1 MEQNKAIELAMALV
15 ENLKNHFNWVHSYTE
30 TNEDGSFSVLN
41 TEKTDK
47 IFDDFYKIL
56 IKSE

>member
-15 ENLKNHFNWVHSYTE
+15 ENLKNHFNWVHSYRE

-41 TEKTDK
+41 TE
-47 IFDDFYKIL
+47 
-56 IKSE
+56 